1 MKARQDAWKS
11 VQAVRKKYATVSVG
25 KFNTSADL
33 QRWFEKQRPAFQFKG
48 KPGESHRVFVA
59 SADTF
64 GDECGQPWQSLSN
77 KSEDFGELVKFMSS
91 QTGAADLLL
100 CFDGRNVADRK
111 VIEPLMESTRNS
123 GDLWILYKPM
133 ARLGGKGSVWSSNLK
148 EVCWISFPVSRTS
161 SKADDKNSTR
171 DEDDWMTGGSY
182 CGVEAVPWKSLPLLP
197 VADKATIMGGEPAVP
212 PTTVFDAD
220 LMGMPLYWQES
231 KPISLWED
239 VFSTVGA
246 QFVVDLSPG
255 SGAAGRA
262 AMRLG
267 ISYLGLCRGD
277 RHALWL
283 ANVFDRVAC
292 HLIADAKA
300 PLFDKDLAS
309 SINTHFDDVLKHMA
323 KMTDDTVSDS
333 DQD

>member
-1 MKARQDAWKS
+1 
-11 VQAVRKKYATVSVG
+11 
-25 KFNTSADL
+25 
-33 QRWFEKQRPAFQFKG
+33 
-48 KPGESHRVFVA
+48 
-59 SADTF
+59 
-64 GDECGQPWQSLSN
+64 
-77 KSEDFGELVKFMSS
+77 
-91 QTGAADLLL
+91 
-100 CFDGRNVADRK
+100 
-111 VIEPLMESTRNS
+111 
-123 GDLWILYKPM
+123 
-133 ARLGGKGSVWSSNLK
+133 
-148 EVCWISFPVSRTS
+148 
-161 SKADDKNSTR
+161 
-171 DEDDWMTGGSY
+171 
-182 CGVEAVPWKSLPLLP
+182 
-197 VADKATIMGGEPAVP
+197 MGGEPAVP

-246 QFVVDLSPG
+246 QYVVDISPG

-267 ISYLGLCRGD
+267 ISYLACCRGD

-283 ANVFDRVAC
+283 ANMFDRAAC
-292 HLIADAKA
+292 PLIADAKA

-309 SINTHFDDVLKHMA
+309 SINTHFDEVLKQME